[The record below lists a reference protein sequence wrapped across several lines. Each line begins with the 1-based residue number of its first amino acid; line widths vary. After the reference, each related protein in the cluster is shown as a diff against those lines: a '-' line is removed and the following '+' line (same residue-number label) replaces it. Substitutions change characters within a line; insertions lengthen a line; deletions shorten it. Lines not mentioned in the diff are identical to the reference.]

1 MASIDWDNNLLC
13 SWDALGNKV
22 YIWTYSEFER
32 FLPSAICPSMY
43 HSMASYVLNN
53 ITNENL
59 KSIDDWDYAGGNLEA
74 AAVDAYFE
82 LSAIERWDR
91 HSQELVNLRAAKHT
105 TESKETAAIDAM
117 LEANKPFDHTSPI
130 DQEYC
135 DFMRGIIATNR
146 AAVSRLENEIHEE
159 MVCWPAYDPIL
170 DDSTQDMDVN

>member
-1 MASIDWDNNLLC
+1 MARLDWDNSLLC

-32 FLPSAICPSMY
+32 FLSSAICPSMY
-43 HSMASYVLNN
+43 HSMASYVQNN
-53 ITNENL
+53 ITNEHIQ
-59 KSIDDWDYAGGNLEA
+59 SIDDWDYAGGNLEA

-91 HSQELVNLRAAKHT
+91 HSQELVNLRMAKHT
-105 TESKETAAIDAM
+105 AESKETAAIDAM

-146 AAVSRLENEIHEE
+146 AAVARLENEIHEE

-170 DDSTQDMDVN
+170 EDSTQDMDVN